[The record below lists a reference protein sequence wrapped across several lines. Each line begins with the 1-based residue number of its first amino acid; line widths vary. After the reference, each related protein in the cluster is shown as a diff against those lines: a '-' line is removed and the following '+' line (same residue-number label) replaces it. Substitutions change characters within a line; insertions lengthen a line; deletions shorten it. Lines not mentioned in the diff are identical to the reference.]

1 MNLRHVGVVYRKELR
16 DQLRDRRT
24 LISMIVVPILLMP
37 VLMFGLTALMVKL
50 LQRAQREGATVMLL
64 GAEHAP
70 TLVQRIRESEGIN
83 IVPPAGNYAQQI
95 EAKTLRAAVEFPP
108 GFERRLAG
116 DEPPGAL
123 RVKIYHY
130 EGEIRSLFAI
140 RSLREIL
147 RDYRDQ
153 VVEQRLAARRLSR
166 DLLEPFETQEANVA
180 APEKVGGERL
190 GGLIPYMII
199 ILCLTG
205 AMYPAIDLTAGE
217 KERGTIETILAS
229 PVSRG
234 ALAMGKFLTVFTA
247 SLATALLSL
256 GSLAVTLM
264 FMPAM
269 GELRSA
275 GSGTPLFQIA
285 LSAKGLAVV
294 VGMVMPLAVMFS
306 AALLAIAL
314 LAKSFKEAQS
324 YISPLMIVVIMPA
337 VVAILPG
344 IELDARLALVPI
356 LNVSLVSK
364 QILTGNYQWNYIG
377 LIFLSSCVYAAL
389 ALGVAAAVF
398 RRESVLFRT

>member
-1 MNLRHVGVVYRKELR
+1 MNLGQVGIVYRKEML
-16 DQLRDRRT
+16 DTLRDRRT

-50 LQRAQREGATVMLL
+50 LQRAQREAATVMLL

-70 TLVQRIRESEGIN
+70 TVAERIRAAEGIKV
-83 IVPPAGNYAQQI
+83 VPPADDYARQI

-108 GFERRLAG
+108 DFERRLAG

-130 EGEIRSLFAI
+130 EGEIRSLFAV

-180 APEKVGGERL
+180 SPEKVGGERL

-234 ALAMGKFLTVFTA
+234 ALAM
-247 SLATALLSL
+247 
-256 GSLAVTLM
+256 TLM
-264 FMPAM
+264 LMPSM
-269 GELRSA
+269 GELRSPR
-275 GSGTPLFQIA
+275 GDTPLFQIA

-344 IELDARLALVPI
+344 IELDAKLALVPI

-364 QILTGNYQWNYIG
+364 QILAGNFQWNYIG

-398 RRESVLFRT
+398 RRESVLFRS